1 MIAKFLEAL
10 YTKVFINI
18 IVENTSTI
26 VYIEICSRD
35 DVIDSIEKSF
45 DTTSINAKIYDFIK
59 SYSRQSPFCYI
70 SVLDNSPLQ
79 GAIPTS
85 VSSEMNKYVD
95 MSSVKYIALKD
106 WAVYTPEYDINA
118 VKHEY
123 RSIGIDFIFSPFL
136 IMFKFFKDKI
146 DSTLS
151 MFVLVEDNYL
161 SLSVFDNSKL
171 LYGEYHDMDNHKDDE
186 LLMDSSLDEDDISLE
201 IEGIDLDEIDIDNDI
216 DSLDDFANIEDLD
229 ISGDI
234 DEFSEAQDIEE
245 IIHAH
250 DEDNISSDGFNED
263 YQRFLLIQSSLSS
276 FYKDDKYE
284 SKFIENIYI
293 ADGVGVS
300 SDLKGYLEEEMF
312 LSVYVRKINLGAS
325 VCNMAKAE
333 LNEI

>member
-1 MIAKFLEAL
+1 MIAKFLETL

-18 IVENTSTI
+18 IVENSSTI
-26 VYIEICSRD
+26 VYIETCSRD
-35 DVIDSIEKSF
+35 NVINSIEKSF
-45 DTTSINAKIYDFIK
+45 DTTSINAKMYDFIK
-59 SYSRQSPFCYI
+59 SCIKQSPFFYI

-85 VSSEMNKYVD
+85 VSSEMNKYAD
-95 MSSVKYIALKD
+95 MSSVKYIALKE

-118 VKHEY
+118 VKHDY
-123 RSIGIDFIFSPFL
+123 RSIGVDFIFSPFL

-146 DSTLS
+146 ESTLS
-151 MFVLVEDNYL
+151 MFVLVEDNCL

-171 LYGEYHDMDNHKDDE
+171 LYGEYIDMQHQKDDD
-186 LLMDSSLDEDDISLE
+186 LLMDSSLDEEISLE
-201 IEGIDLDEIDIDNDI
+201 LDSIDLDEIDIDSDI

-229 ISGDI
+229 ISADI

-250 DEDNISSDGFNED
+250 DERNISSDGFNED
-263 YQRFLLIQSSLSS
+263 YQRFSLIQSSLNS

-293 ADGVGVS
+293 ADSIGVS

-312 LSVYVRKINLGAS
+312 LNVYVRKINLS
-325 VCNMAKAE
+325 VEVCDMAKAE